1 MVDLLTGGVFI
12 KYNVGTGQSV
22 LTADIHQH
30 TVRLQ
35 RFYKMVELLEGKHL
49 IGGTA
54 PGSIPAVYDQE
65 RDFSIP
71 GQKLCYLT
79 ENLFFLSCSAGSVTG
94 LSSQVEHGKIQTGHD
109 SFPAECIQVG
119 GDNVCFIRRIFY
131 TVFGII
137 GGPEIEALV
146 VLGCQGSEL
155 TAGAFCDACPLLTVL
170 WSGGVEILFV
180 KGKLPGQITVFMV
193 VFPVDDVG
201 VVVELEGCA
210 VKMDKCAKAQI
221 DKFFLQIF

>member
-1 MVDLLTGGVFI
+1 MVDFLTGGVFI

-35 RFYKMVELLEGKHL
+35 RFYKMVELLEGKHF

-54 PGSIPAVYDQE
+54 PRSIPAVYDQE
-65 RDFSIP
+65 WDFSIP
-71 GQKLCYLT
+71 GQKFCYLT

-94 LSSQVEHGKIQTGHD
+94 LSSQVEHGKIQTGNN
-109 SFPAECIQVG
+109 SLAAERVQISG
-119 GDNVCFIRRIFY
+119 NDIGFVCRISH
-131 TVFGII
+131 TVIGIV

-146 VLGCQGSEL
+146 VLACQGSEL
-155 TAGAFCDACPLLTVL
+155 AAGAFSDFCPLLAVF
-170 WSGGVEILFV
+170 WSGRV
-180 KGKLPGQITVFMV
+180 KVFFIKRELPGQIAVFMV

-210 VKMDKCAKAQI
+210 IEMDKRAKAQI
-221 DKFFLQIF
+221 DKFFLQSF